1 MQLDDGTE
9 PNCALFYMGVGF
21 LYAICANVPIVLV
34 GLKTVAKAGCVGPP
48 FLRNYRISPRVR
60 KG

>member
-9 PNCALFYMGVGF
+9 PNCTLFYMGAGF
-21 LYAICANVPIVLV
+21 RYAICANVPIVLAGV
-34 GLKTVAKAGCVGPP
+34 KTVAKAGCVGPP
-48 FLRNYRISPRVR
+48 FCGTIESVSKVT